1 MVKDDMASRK
11 HRTTCTSGENP
22 ELPAGKLNPVEVLRQ
37 LHREGGGLTAAA
49 AINYMEEI
57 REDRRQWKT
66 GSKVLITEIEYGTG
80 TRHPA
85 Q

>member
-1 MVKDDMASRK
+1 MVKNAMAGRK
-11 HRTTCTSGENP
+11 PRTTCTSGENP

-37 LHREGGGLTAAA
+37 LHREGGGRTAAA

-66 GSKVLITEIEYGTG
+66 GSMVLITEIEFGTG